1 MQNRKTNHEV
11 GDRKPQTQLAI
22 EKFAD
27 MMIARMEE
35 MKESHWKK
43 GWIDGYGSYGLPQ
56 NIVSG
61 TLNGGN
67 SFFLQLDTAMN
78 GYKMPL
84 YMTFLQAQNMG
95 LRINK
100 GAESMPVIFWD
111 MLYKDQNGKRV
122 DHDTVDSMTREER
135 QALTSTPILRVYKEF
150 NVDQT
155 NLAEVNPQK
164 YEQLQERF
172 KAPDMKDDKG
182 MYANAAIDRMLQRQ
196 EWLCPVQFE
205 QMAPGASFSPSKDRI
220 VIPMKSQFNISSTPE
235 EIYKDGMEYYSTF
248 LHEATH
254 STGTPE
260 RLNRVK
266 GKQFGDTQ
274 YGHEEYVAE
283 MTAAVV
289 GNSLGFDKRI
299 LDNNTAYIQGW
310 IQNLRENPK
319 IILSILSD
327 VNKASNMLLEKI
339 DEQKIALGETPVL
352 DRKGTKLEP
361 AGANFENAA
370 IVKQKNG
377 EFAARA
383 SLNGTELEMKP
394 IAREIGIRYFS
405 LPEGKEKER
414 LLTTTLNS
422 SYAAD
427 ISKLNLHQ
435 TRGYKVG

>member
-1 MQNRKTNHEV
+1 MQNGKNYHKHS
-11 GDRKPQTQLAI
+11 DSKPQTQLAI

-43 GWIDGYGSYGLPQ
+43 GWIDGTGGYGLHQ
-56 NIVSG
+56 NIASG

-111 MLYKDQNGKRV
+111 MLYKDQNGKKV
-122 DHDTVDSMTREER
+122 DRSDIDMMTKEER
-135 QALTSTPILRVYKEF
+135 NALTSTPILRVYKEF

-155 NLAEVNPQK
+155 NLAEVNPEK
-164 YEQLQERF
+164 YAKLQERF
-172 KAPDMKDDKG
+172 KAPELRDDKG
-182 MYANAAIDRMLQRQ
+182 MYVNAAIDRMLQRQ
-196 EWLCPVQFE
+196 E
-205 QMAPGASFSPSKDRI
+205 DRI

-235 EIYKDGMEYYSTF
+235 EVYKDGMEYYSTF

-310 IQNLRENPK
+310 IQNLKENPK

-339 DEQKIALGETPVL
+339 DEQKIALGETTIL
-352 DRKGTKLEP
+352 NRKGTNLEP

-394 IAREIGIRYFS
+394 VAREIGIRYFS
-405 LPEGKEKER
+405 LPDGKEKER

-427 ISKLNLHQ
+427 ISKLSQHQ

>member
-1 MQNRKTNHEV
+1 MQNRKYNHNAS
-11 GDRKPQTQLAI
+11 DSKPQTQLAI

-67 SFFLQLDTAMN
+67 SFFLQLDTAMH

-111 MLYKDQNGKRV
+111 LVYKDQNGKRI
-122 DHDTVDSMTREER
+122 DKDTLDAMTREER
-135 QALTSTPILRVYKEF
+135 KALDATPILRVYKEF

-164 YEQLQERF
+164 YEQLQQRF
-172 KAPDMKDDKG
+172 MAPEMRDDKG
-182 MYANAAIDRMLQRQ
+182 MYVNAAIDRMLQRQ
-196 EWLCPVQFE
+196 EWVCPVQYD
-205 QMAPGASFSPSKDRI
+205 QLAPGASFSPSLDRI

-235 EIYKDGMEYYSTF
+235 EVYKDGMEYYSTF

-319 IILSILSD
+319 VILGILSD

-339 DEQKIALGETPVL
+339 DQQKIAIGETPIL
-352 DRKGTKLEP
+352 GMKDAKLEAVGP
-361 AGANFENAA
+361 KFENAA

-383 SLNGTELEMKP
+383 TIKGTELEMKP
-394 IAREIGIRYFS
+394 VAREIGIRYFS
-405 LPEGKEKER
+405 LPEGREKQR
-414 LLTTTLNS
+414 LLSSTLNS
-422 SYAAD
+422 SYASEINS
-427 ISKLNLHQ
+427 ISKQ
-435 TRGYKVG
+435 RERAIKIG

>member
-1 MQNRKTNHEV
+1 MQNGKNYHKHS
-11 GDRKPQTQLAI
+11 DSKPQTQLAI

-43 GWIDGYGSYGLPQ
+43 GWIDGTGGYGLPQ
-56 NIVSG
+56 NIASG

-111 MLYKDQNGKRV
+111 MLYKDQNGKKV
-122 DHDTVDSMTREER
+122 DRSDIDMMTKEER
-135 QALTSTPILRVYKEF
+135 NALTSTPILRVYKEF

-155 NLAEVNPQK
+155 NLAEVNPEK
-164 YEQLQERF
+164 YAKLQERF
-172 KAPDMKDDKG
+172 KAPELRDDKG
-182 MYANAAIDRMLQRQ
+182 MYVNAAIDRMLQRQ
-196 EWLCPVQFE
+196 EWLCPVQYD
-205 QMAPGASFSPSKDRI
+205 QMASGASFSPSKDRI

-289 GNSLGFDKRI
+289 GNS
-299 LDNNTAYIQGW
+299 
-310 IQNLRENPK
+310 ENPK

-394 IAREIGIRYFS
+394 VAREIGIRYFS

-427 ISKLNLHQ
+427 ISKLTQHQ

>member
-1 MQNRKTNHEV
+1 MQNRKYNHNV
-11 GDRKPQTQLAI
+11 GDSKPQTQLAI
-22 EKFAD
+22 EKFAE

-67 SFFLQLDTAMN
+67 SFFLQLDTAMH

-111 MLYKDQNGKRV
+111 LLYKDQNGKRI
-122 DHDTVDSMTREER
+122 DKETLDAMTREER
-135 QALTSTPILRVYKEF
+135 MALDATPILRVYKEF

-164 YEQLQERF
+164 YEQLQQRF
-172 KAPDMKDDKG
+172 MAPEMRDEKG
-182 MYANAAIDRMLQRQ
+182 MYVNAAIDRMLQRQ
-196 EWLCPVQFE
+196 EWVCPVQYD
-205 QMAPGASFSPSKDRI
+205 QLAPGASYSPSQDRI
-220 VIPMKSQFNISSTPE
+220 VIPMKSQFNISNTPE
-235 EIYKDGMEYYSTF
+235 EVYKDGMEYYSTF

-254 STGTPE
+254 STGSPE
-260 RLNRVK
+260 RLNRIK
-266 GKQFGDTQ
+266 GKQFGDSQ

-339 DEQKIALGETPVL
+339 DQQKIALGETPIL
-352 DRKGTKLEP
+352 GKKDALLES
-361 AGANFENAA
+361 AGPKFDNAA
-370 IVKQKNG
+370 IVKQKSG
-377 EFAARA
+377 EYAARA
-383 SLNGTELEMKP
+383 SVNGTELEMKP
-394 IAREIGIRYFS
+394 VAREIGIRYFS
-405 LPEGKEKER
+405 LPEGKEKQR
-414 LLTTTLNS
+414 LLATTLNS
-422 SYAAD
+422 SYAND
-427 ISKLNLHQ
+427 INRLSHRREQSIKI
-435 TRGYKVG
+435 G

>member
-196 EWLCPVQFE
+196 EWLCPVQYD
-205 QMAPGASFSPSKDRI
+205 QMAPGTSFSPSKDRI
-220 VIPMKSQFNISSTPE
+220 VIPMKAQFNISSTPE

-266 GKQFGDTQ
+266 GKQFGDKQ

-319 IILSILSD
+319 VILSILSD
-327 VNKASNMLLEKI
+327 VNKASHMLLEKI
-339 DEQKIALGETPVL
+339 DEQKLVLGETPIL
-352 DRKGTKLEP
+352 ERNGSKLEP
-361 AGANFENAA
+361 MGASFENAA
-370 IVKQKNG
+370 IIKQKNG

-394 IAREIGIRYFS
+394 VAREIGVRYFS
-405 LPEGKEKER
+405 LPNGKEKER

-422 SYAAD
+422 NYAHD
-427 ISKLNLHQ
+427 INNHSRQKE
-435 TRGYKVG
+435 RVMKIG

>member
-1 MQNRKTNHEV
+1 MQNGKNYHKHS
-11 GDRKPQTQLAI
+11 DSKPQTQLAI

-43 GWIDGYGSYGLPQ
+43 GWIDGTGGYGLPQ
-56 NIVSG
+56 NIASG

-111 MLYKDQNGKRV
+111 MLYKDQNGKKV
-122 DHDTVDSMTREER
+122 DRSDIDMMTKEER
-135 QALTSTPILRVYKEF
+135 NALTSTPILRVYKEF

-155 NLAEVNPQK
+155 NLAEVNPEK
-164 YEQLQERF
+164 YAKLQERF
-172 KAPDMKDDKG
+172 KAPELRDDKG
-182 MYANAAIDRMLQRQ
+182 MYVNAAIDRMLQRQ
-196 EWLCPVQFE
+196 EWLCPVQYD
-205 QMAPGASFSPSKDRI
+205 QMAE
-220 VIPMKSQFNISSTPE
+220 V
-235 EIYKDGMEYYSTF
+235 YKDGMEYYSTF

-266 GKQFGDTQ
+266 GKQFGDKQ

-310 IQNLRENPK
+310 IQNLKENPK

-339 DEQKIALGETPVL
+339 DEQKIALGETTIL
-352 DRKGTKLEP
+352 NRKGTNLEP

-394 IAREIGIRYFS
+394 VAREIGIRYFS
-405 LPEGKEKER
+405 LPDGKEKER

-427 ISKLNLHQ
+427 ISKLSQHQ

>member
-1 MQNRKTNHEV
+1 MQNRKYNHNA
-11 GDRKPQTQLAI
+11 GDSKPQTQLAI
-22 EKFAD
+22 EKFAE

-67 SFFLQLDTAMN
+67 SFFLQLDTAMH

-111 MLYKDQNGKRV
+111 LVYKDQNGKRI
-122 DHDTVDSMTREER
+122 DKETLDAMTREER
-135 QALTSTPILRVYKEF
+135 KALDATPILRVYKEF

-164 YEQLQERF
+164 YEQLQQRF
-172 KAPDMKDDKG
+172 MAPEMRDDKG
-182 MYANAAIDRMLQRQ
+182 MYVNAAIDRMLQRQ
-196 EWLCPVQFE
+196 EWVCPVQYD
-205 QMAPGASFSPSKDRI
+205 QMASGASFSPSLDRI

-235 EIYKDGMEYYSTF
+235 EVYKDGMEYYSTF

-319 IILSILSD
+319 VILGILSD

-339 DEQKIALGETPVL
+339 DQQKIAIGETPIL
-352 DRKGTKLEP
+352 GMKDAKLEAVGP
-361 AGANFENAA
+361 KFENAA

-383 SLNGTELEMKP
+383 TIKGTELEMKP
-394 IAREIGIRYFS
+394 VAREIGIRYFS
-405 LPEGKEKER
+405 LPEGREKQR
-414 LLTTTLNS
+414 LLSSTLNS
-422 SYAAD
+422 SYASEINS
-427 ISKLNLHQ
+427 ISKQ
-435 TRGYKVG
+435 RERAIKIG

>member
-1 MQNRKTNHEV
+1 MQNRKYNHND
-11 GDRKPQTQLAI
+11 GDSKPQTQLAI
-22 EKFAD
+22 EKFAE

-67 SFFLQLDTAMN
+67 SFFLQLDTAMH

-111 MLYKDQNGKRV
+111 LVYKDQNGKRI
-122 DHDTVDSMTREER
+122 DKDTLDAMTREER
-135 QALTSTPILRVYKEF
+135 KALDATPILRVYKEF

-164 YEQLQERF
+164 YEQLQQRF
-172 KAPDMKDDKG
+172 MAPEMRDDKG
-182 MYANAAIDRMLQRQ
+182 MYVNAAIDRMLQRQ
-196 EWLCPVQFE
+196 EWVCPVQYD
-205 QMAPGASFSPSKDRI
+205 QLAPGASFSPSLDRI

-235 EIYKDGMEYYSTF
+235 EVYKDGMEYYSTF

-319 IILSILSD
+319 VILGILSD

-339 DEQKIALGETPVL
+339 DQQKIAIGETPIL
-352 DRKGTKLEP
+352 GMKDAKLEAVGP
-361 AGANFENAA
+361 KFENAA

-383 SLNGTELEMKP
+383 TIKGTELEMKP
-394 IAREIGIRYFS
+394 VAREIGIRYFS
-405 LPEGKEKER
+405 LPEGREKQR
-414 LLTTTLNS
+414 LLSSTLNS
-422 SYAAD
+422 SYASEINS
-427 ISKLNLHQ
+427 ISKQ
-435 TRGYKVG
+435 RERAIKIG

>member
-1 MQNRKTNHEV
+1 MQNGKNYHKHS
-11 GDRKPQTQLAI
+11 DSKPQTQLAI

-43 GWIDGYGSYGLPQ
+43 GWIDGTGGYGLPQ
-56 NIVSG
+56 NIASG

-67 SFFLQLDTAMN
+67 SFFLQLDTAIN

-111 MLYKDQNGKRV
+111 MLYKDQNGKKV
-122 DHDTVDSMTREER
+122 DRSDIDMMTKEER
-135 QALTSTPILRVYKEF
+135 NALTSTPILRVYKEF

-155 NLAEVNPQK
+155 NLAEVNPEK
-164 YEQLQERF
+164 YAKLQERF
-172 KAPDMKDDKG
+172 KAPELRDDKG
-182 MYANAAIDRMLQRQ
+182 MYVNAAIDRMLQRQ
-196 EWLCPVQFE
+196 EWLCPVQYD
-205 QMAPGASFSPSKDRI
+205 QMASGASFSPSKDRI

-266 GKQFGDTQ
+266 GKQFG
-274 YGHEEYVAE
+274 
-283 MTAAVV
+283 
-289 GNSLGFDKRI
+289 
-299 LDNNTAYIQGW
+299 AYIQGW

-327 VNKASNMLLEKI
+327 VNKASNMLLEEI
-339 DEQKIALGETPVL
+339 DKQKIALGETTIL
-352 DRKGTKLEP
+352 NRKGSNLEP
-361 AGANFENAA
+361 VGANFENAA

-394 IAREIGIRYFS
+394 VAREIGIRYFS
-405 LPEGKEKER
+405 LPDGKEKER

-427 ISKLNLHQ
+427 ISKMTQHQ

>member
-196 EWLCPVQFE
+196 EWLCPVQYD

-220 VIPMKSQFNISSTPE
+220 VIPMKAQFNISTTPE

-266 GKQFGDTQ
+266 GKQFGDKQ

-319 IILSILSD
+319 VILSILSD
-327 VNKASNMLLEKI
+327 VNKASHMLLEKI
-339 DEQKIALGETPVL
+339 DEQKLVLGETPIL
-352 DRKGTKLEP
+352 ERNGSKLEP
-361 AGANFENAA
+361 MGASFENAA
-370 IVKQKNG
+370 IIKQKNG

-394 IAREIGIRYFS
+394 VAREIGIRYFS
-405 LPEGKEKER
+405 LPNGKEKER

-422 SYAAD
+422 NYAHD
-427 ISKLNLHQ
+427 INNHSRQKE
-435 TRGYKVG
+435 RVMKIG

>member
-196 EWLCPVQFE
+196 EWLCPVQYD

-220 VIPMKSQFNISSTPE
+220 VIPMKAQFNISSTPE

-266 GKQFGDTQ
+266 GKQFGDKQ

-319 IILSILSD
+319 VILSILSD
-327 VNKASNMLLEKI
+327 VNKASHMLLEKI
-339 DEQKIALGETPVL
+339 DEQKLVLGETPIL
-352 DRKGTKLEP
+352 ERNGSKLEP
-361 AGANFENAA
+361 MGASFENAA
-370 IVKQKNG
+370 IIKQKNG

-394 IAREIGIRYFS
+394 VAREIGVRYFS
-405 LPEGKEKER
+405 LPNGKEKER

-422 SYAAD
+422 NYAHD
-427 ISKLNLHQ
+427 INNHSRQKE
-435 TRGYKVG
+435 RVMKIG

>member
-1 MQNRKTNHEV
+1 MQNGKNYHKHS
-11 GDRKPQTQLAI
+11 DSKPQTQLAI

-43 GWIDGYGSYGLPQ
+43 GWIDGTGGYGLPQ
-56 NIVSG
+56 NIASG

-67 SFFLQLDTAMN
+67 SFFLQVDTAMN

-111 MLYKDQNGKRV
+111 MLYKDQNGKKV
-122 DHDTVDSMTREER
+122 DRSDIDMMTKEER
-135 QALTSTPILRVYKEF
+135 NALTSTPILRVYKEF

-155 NLAEVNPQK
+155 NLAEVNPEK
-164 YEQLQERF
+164 YAKLQERF
-172 KAPDMKDDKG
+172 KAPELRDDKG
-182 MYANAAIDRMLQRQ
+182 MYVNAAIDRMLQRQ
-196 EWLCPVQFE
+196 EWLCPVQFD

-248 LHEATH
+248 LHEA
-254 STGTPE
+254 
-260 RLNRVK
+260 
-266 GKQFGDTQ
+266 
-274 YGHEEYVAE
+274 
-283 MTAAVV
+283 
-289 GNSLGFDKRI
+289 I

-310 IQNLRENPK
+310 IQNLKENPK

-327 VNKASNMLLEKI
+327 VNKASNMLLEEI
-339 DEQKIALGETPVL
+339 DKQKIALGETTIL
-352 DRKGTKLEP
+352 NRKGTNLEP

-394 IAREIGIRYFS
+394 VAREIGIRYFS
-405 LPEGKEKER
+405 LLEEYDKCKFQGPQRESR
-414 LLTTTLNS
+414 
-422 SYAAD
+422 
-427 ISKLNLHQ
+427 
-435 TRGYKVG
+435 RG

>member
-1 MQNRKTNHEV
+1 MQNGKNYHKH
-11 GDRKPQTQLAI
+11 GDSKPQTQLAI

-67 SFFLQLDTAMN
+67 SFFLQLDTAMH

-111 MLYKDQNGKRV
+111 LVYKDQNGKRI
-122 DHDTVDSMTREER
+122 DKDTLDAMTREER
-135 QALTSTPILRVYKEF
+135 KALDATPILRVYKEF

-164 YEQLQERF
+164 YEQLQQRF
-172 KAPDMKDDKG
+172 MAPEMRDDKG
-182 MYANAAIDRMLQRQ
+182 MYVNAAIDRMLQRQ
-196 EWLCPVQFE
+196 EWVCPVQYD
-205 QMAPGASFSPSKDRI
+205 QMATGASFSPSLDRI

-235 EIYKDGMEYYSTF
+235 EVYKDGMEYYSTF

-319 IILSILSD
+319 VILGILSD

-339 DEQKIALGETPVL
+339 DQQKIAIGETPVL

-383 SLNGTELEMKP
+383 TIKGTELEMKP
-394 IAREIGIRYFS
+394 VAREIGIRYFS
-405 LPEGKEKER
+405 LPEGKEKQR
-414 LLTTTLNS
+414 LLSSTLNS
-422 SYAAD
+422 SYASEINS
-427 ISKLNLHQ
+427 ISKQ
-435 TRGYKVG
+435 RERAIKIG

>member
-1 MQNRKTNHEV
+1 MQNGKNYHKHS
-11 GDRKPQTQLAI
+11 DSKPQTQLAI

-43 GWIDGYGSYGLPQ
+43 GWIDGTGGYGLPQ
-56 NIVSG
+56 NIASG

-111 MLYKDQNGKRV
+111 MLYKDQNGKKV
-122 DHDTVDSMTREER
+122 DRSDIDMMTKEER
-135 QALTSTPILRVYKEF
+135 NALTSTPILRVYKEF

-155 NLAEVNPQK
+155 NLAEVNPEK
-164 YEQLQERF
+164 YAKLQERF
-172 KAPDMKDDKG
+172 KAPEMRDDKG
-182 MYANAAIDRMLQRQ
+182 MYVNAAIDRMLQRQ

-266 GKQFGDTQ
+266 GKQFGDKQ

-427 ISKLNLHQ
+427 ISKLTQHQ

>member
-1 MQNRKTNHEV
+1 MQNGKNYHKHS
-11 GDRKPQTQLAI
+11 DSKPQTQLAI

-43 GWIDGYGSYGLPQ
+43 GWIDGTGGYGLPQ
-56 NIVSG
+56 NIASG

-84 YMTFLQAQNMG
+84 YMTFL
-95 LRINK
+95 
-100 GAESMPVIFWD
+100 
-111 MLYKDQNGKRV
+111 NGKKV
-122 DHDTVDSMTREER
+122 DRSDIDMMTKEER
-135 QALTSTPILRVYKEF
+135 NALTSTPILRVYKEF

-155 NLAEVNPQK
+155 NLAEVNPEK
-164 YEQLQERF
+164 YAKLQERF
-172 KAPDMKDDKG
+172 KAPELRDDKG
-182 MYANAAIDRMLQRQ
+182 MYVNAAIDRMLQRQ
-196 EWLCPVQFE
+196 EWLCPVQFD

-266 GKQFGDTQ
+266 GKQFGDKQ

-310 IQNLRENPK
+310 IQNLKENPK

-327 VNKASNMLLEKI
+327 VNKASNMLLEEI
-339 DEQKIALGETPVL
+339 DKQKIALGETTIL
-352 DRKGTKLEP
+352 NRKGTNLEP

-394 IAREIGIRYFS
+394 VAREIGIRYFS
-405 LPEGKEKER
+405 LPDGKEKER

>member
-1 MQNRKTNHEV
+1 MQNRKYNHNA
-11 GDRKPQTQLAI
+11 GDSKPQTQLAI
-22 EKFAD
+22 EKFAE

-56 NIVSG
+56 NVVSG

-67 SFFLQLDTAMN
+67 SFFLQLDTAMH

-111 MLYKDQNGKRV
+111 LVYKDQNGKRI
-122 DHDTVDSMTREER
+122 DKDTLDAMTREER
-135 QALTSTPILRVYKEF
+135 KALDATPVLRVYKEF

-164 YEQLQERF
+164 YEQLQQRF
-172 KAPDMKDDKG
+172 MAPEMRDDKG
-182 MYANAAIDRMLQRQ
+182 MYVNAAIDRMLQRQ
-196 EWLCPVQFE
+196 EWVCPVQYD
-205 QMAPGASFSPSKDRI
+205 QLAPGASFSPSLDRI

-235 EIYKDGMEYYSTF
+235 EVYKDGMEYYSTF

-319 IILSILSD
+319 VILGILSD

-339 DEQKIALGETPVL
+339 DQQKIAIGETPIL
-352 DRKGTKLEP
+352 GMKDAKLEEVGP
-361 AGANFENAA
+361 KFENAA

-383 SLNGTELEMKP
+383 TIKGTELEMKP
-394 IAREIGIRYFS
+394 VAREIGIRYFS
-405 LPEGKEKER
+405 LPEGKEKQR
-414 LLTTTLNS
+414 LLSSTLNS
-422 SYAAD
+422 SYASEINS
-427 ISKLNLHQ
+427 ISKQ
-435 TRGYKVG
+435 RERAIKIG